1 MGTMEIPAG
10 TPSLLHTLLKE
21 IAADPTLLS
30 KYTNDPSVYR
40 HIVEV
45 AEAVSQR
52 PFKRSLVKDVA
63 QKRLYDVLYEVIER
77 EYEAP
82 EEEPSSDQKTLSA
95 RKEARDQNRILNSA
109 IGRALE
115 NALTGELKDFP
126 PVQALREELRKR
138 IIEALIPQQP

>member
-30 KYTNDPSVYR
+30 KYSNDPSVYQ

-45 AEAVSQR
+45 AAAVRER
-52 PFKRSLVKDVA
+52 PFQRSLVKDVA

-77 EYEAP
+77 EYQAP
-82 EEEPSSDQKTLSA
+82 EEEPSSDPKTVAA
-95 RKEARDQNRILNSA
+95 REAARDQNRILNSA

-115 NALTGELKDFP
+115 NAISGELKDFP
-126 PVQALREELRKR
+126 PIQALREELRKK
-138 IIEALIPQQP
+138 IIEALIPKQP

>member
-63 QKRLYDVLYEVIER
+63 QKRLYDVLYEVIEK
-77 EYEAP
+77 EYEVS
-82 EEEPSSDQKTLSA
+82 EEEPSSDQKTLAA